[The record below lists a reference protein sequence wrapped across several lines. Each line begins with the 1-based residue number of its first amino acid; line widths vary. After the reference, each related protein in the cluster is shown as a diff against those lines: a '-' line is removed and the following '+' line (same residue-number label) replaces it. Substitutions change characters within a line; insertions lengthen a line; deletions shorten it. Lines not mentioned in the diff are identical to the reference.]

1 MKKLENLIPHEA
13 YGPFLQSAPLYN
25 KSIAFVYSENTDDRL
40 PYLCDQISIYCPKC
54 KKFVCANKKLDFWS
68 LPKCLIINFKRFV
81 FIQNKY

>member
-54 KKFVCANKKLDFWS
+54 KKQMLFHRGAY
-68 LPKCLIINFKRFV
+68 PAKRLRGNL
-81 FIQNKY
+81 QE